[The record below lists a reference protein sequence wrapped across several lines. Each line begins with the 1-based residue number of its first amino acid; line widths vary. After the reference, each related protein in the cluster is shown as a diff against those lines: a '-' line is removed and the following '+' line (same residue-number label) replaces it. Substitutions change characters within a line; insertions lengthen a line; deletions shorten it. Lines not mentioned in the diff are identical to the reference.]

1 MFCELGF
8 VRRRWKSI
16 SRWLREQGAADF
28 RMLLNL
34 LLRLFCGLS
43 ADGGED
49 VRGASQAARVGGDGH
64 VEFTFAK

>member
-1 MFCELGF
+1 
-8 VRRRWKSI
+8 
-16 SRWLREQGAADF
+16 
-28 RMLLNL
+28 MLLNL
-34 LLRLFCGLS
+34 LLKLFCGLG